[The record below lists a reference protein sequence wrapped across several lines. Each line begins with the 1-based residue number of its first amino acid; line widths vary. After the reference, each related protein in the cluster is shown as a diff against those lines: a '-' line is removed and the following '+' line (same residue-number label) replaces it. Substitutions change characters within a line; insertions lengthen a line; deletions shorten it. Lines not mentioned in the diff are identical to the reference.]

1 MTVTVYDDAILVSKR
16 AGKKDQLIAG
26 LAGDRLSAGGVRL
39 VMTYMYIYMI
49 QFTSKEKNK

>member
-26 LAGDRLSAGGVRL
+26 LAGDRLSAGGGVRDL
-39 VMTYMYIYMI
+39 IYIYDPVH
-49 QFTSKEKNK
+49 

>member
-26 LAGDRLSAGGVRL
+26 LAGDRLSAGGVRDL
-39 VMTYMYIYMI
+39 IYIYI
-49 QFTSKEKNK
+49 CDPVH